1 MLARP
6 VGIRRAGRYDSTPPP
21 YGLGHAG
28 LTATPLRCYGGGFV
42 RLVAFIHVY
51 FPFTQ
56 PGVGPGRLV
65 RQQLLPRLAAAGLR
79 VSVVKHSHHA
89 VEFDTPGKDSY
100 RHRAAGAAQVMLL
113 GDRGAAVY
121 EDLAAP
127 LDLAAQLARL
137 QPADLVILE
146 GQKWLP
152 VPKLEVKWLPVPKL
166 EVHRPALG
174 KSLLQPDDPDILAVA
189 SDAALPALAVPQ
201 LDLNDIDAIAAFVLR
216 WREQQA

>member
-1 MLARP
+1 MSDSRLHSPVLGLA
-6 VGIRRAGRYDSTPPP
+6 GWSGSGKTT
-21 YGLGHAG
+21 L
-28 LTATPLRCYGGGFV
+28 LE
-42 RLVAFIHVY
+42 
-51 FPFTQ
+51 
-56 PGVGPGRLV
+56 
-65 RQQLLPRLAAAGLR
+65 QLLPSLAAAGLR

-89 VEFDTPGKDSY
+89 VDFDKPGKDSY

-113 GDRGAAVY
+113 GDRGVAVY

-127 LDLAAQLARL
+127 LDLSAQLARL

-146 GQKWLP
+146 GQKWLA
-152 VPKLEVKWLPVPKL
+152 VPKL

-174 KSLLQPDDPDILAVA
+174 KPLLQPDDPDILAVA
-189 SDAALPALAVPQ
+189 TDAALPVLAVPQ